1 MLIYSEDNNIK
12 TNGMAH
18 DNDDNNFI
26 GRKINSHFKKLA
38 N

>member
-18 DNDDNNFI
+18 DNNENNII
-26 GRKINSHFKKLA
+26 GRKN
-38 N
+38 